1 VLLAFHLGLSFSTF
15 EERKFYSICGESS
28 VLLSPERRRPG
39 RHWPDPHQRQW
50 LSGDPD
56 HL

>member
-1 VLLAFHLGLSFSTF
+1 
-15 EERKFYSICGESS
+15 
-28 VLLSPERRRPG
+28 LLSPKRRRPG